1 MKTHLTVHTYPF
13 AFLYVV
19 YFNKKKKKKGFTL
32 KYNKRTKNIDFGRVK
47 LI

>member
-19 YFNKKKKKKGFTL
+19 YFNKKKKGFTL